1 MISPVHISTK
11 TLLISLLGLLIAIW
25 LGIYIGSAYW
35 TAYQL
40 KRDLLLADTT
50 AIEKQVPKALLE
62 KYKAKKLQHKA
73 SGTGAKYLRQVWPHV
88 IKQQDLYQLLIL
100 EADATRGQDNTWQ
113 FTDFPS
119 RFRLTLGEGH
129 KQIWLQWQRQSW
141 HTWQVSD
148 LCIYNPQPLAEAKS
162 CESSSR

>member
-1 MISPVHISTK
+1 MIPSIEVSTK
-11 TLLISLLGLLIAIW
+11 TLLISLFGLLIAIW

-40 KRDLLLADTT
+40 RRDLLLADTV
-50 AIEKQVPKALLE
+50 AIEKQIPKTLLE
-62 KYKAKKLQHKA
+62 KYKAKKMAHKP
-73 SGTGAKYLRQVWPHV
+73 SGIGARYLRQVWPQV

-100 EADATRGQDNTWQ
+100 EADATRGQDATWR
-113 FTDFPS
+113 FSNFPS
-119 RFRLTLGEGH
+119 RFRLTLGEGNN
-129 KQIWLQWQRQSW
+129 QIWLEWQRQSW
-141 HTWQVSD
+141 RTWQLVD

>member
-1 MISPVHISTK
+1 MQLSIRFDLKKLALAI
-11 TLLISLLGLLIAIW
+11 LGILILAW
-25 LGIYIGSAYW
+25 FGIYIGSAYW

-40 KRDLLLADTT
+40 KHNLLLADTA
-50 AIEKQVPKALLE
+50 AIEKRIPKALLE
-62 KYKAKKLQHKA
+62 KYKARKLQHKPK
-73 SGTGAKYLRQVWPHV
+73 GHGANYLRQVWPHV

-100 EADATRGQDNTWQ
+100 EADATRRQDGTWQ

-119 RFRLTLGEGH
+119 RFRLTLGEGN

-141 HTWQVSD
+141 YTWQLSD
-148 LCIYNPQPLAEAKS
+148 LCIYNPQPLADVKS